1 MKREAVKEAPLFV
14 QTIDLCRWL
23 VANLAGPPVVTE
35 RVHRH
40 ALDLLEAVAWA
51 LKGFERQEQVE
62 RADRSAAAL
71 RVHLRL
77 AWHVGALDDARHLF
91 LAEQLDSIGR
101 QIGGWLKRLESD
113 TLGARR
119 R

>member
-1 MKREAVKEAPLFV
+1 MKEAPLFV
-14 QTIDLCRWL
+14 QTLDLCRWL
-23 VANLAGPPVVTE
+23 VSNLSGPPMVTE

-40 ALDLLEAVAWA
+40 ALDLLEAVTWA
-51 LKGFERQEQVE
+51 LKDFDREEQVE
-62 RADRSAAAL
+62 HADRSAAAL

-91 LAEQLDSIGR
+91 LTEQLDSIGR
-101 QIGGWLKRLESD
+101 QIGGWQKRIESD